1 MNEHGSFT
9 IEVKDQTIVVK
20 CFDAWNSETVIRLC
34 KEYKEHVNT
43 ISDKPWGCLVD
54 FTYWELS
61 TPDMWEKID
70 ELNEW
75 GNANNQKY
83 EVVICSLSIQR
94 TLMEASHEVLTNVE
108 TKFCEN
114 LAQAYD
120 WLESVGVYKK

>member
-1 MNEHGSFT
+1 M
-9 IEVKDQTIVVK
+9 
-20 CFDAWNSETVIRLC
+20 
-34 KEYKEHVNT
+34 
-43 ISDKPWGCLVD
+43 VD

-75 GNANNQKY
+75 GNVNNQKY

-94 TLMEASHEVLTNVE
+94 SLMEASHEVLTNVD

-114 LAQAYD
+114 LKQAYD
-120 WLESVGVYKK
+120 WLESVGVYK